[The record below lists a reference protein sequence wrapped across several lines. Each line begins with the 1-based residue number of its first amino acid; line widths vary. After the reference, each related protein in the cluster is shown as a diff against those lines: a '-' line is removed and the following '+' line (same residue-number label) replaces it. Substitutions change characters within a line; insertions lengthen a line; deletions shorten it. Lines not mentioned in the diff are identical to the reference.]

1 MASSCFVKLSYSHS
15 PELQQYPSRLLKKPK
30 SIYAFH
36 GNKRHLIFLRLNM
49 FLNEIAKKCLNF
61 KKIVFQLLSQLVV
74 VFKHLLL
81 QI

>member
-1 MASSCFVKLSYSHS
+1 MGIR
-15 PELQQYPSRLLKKPK
+15 EK
-30 SIYAFH
+30 S
-36 GNKRHLIFLRLNM
+36 IFLRLNM
-49 FLNEIAKKCLNF
+49 FLNEIAKKCWNF